1 MNLYA
6 LAAAPISAGFRNWLR
21 FVMIL
26 YRKIKLVCEK
36 MEWNTEAQRHRELTM
51 DNCDAER
58 EIIVN

>member
-26 YRKIKLVCEK
+26 YRKTKLVCEK
-36 MEWNTEAQRHRELTM
+36 MEWNTEVQRHREL
-51 DNCDAER
+51 
-58 EIIVN
+58 